1 MLLTPVVVHLPEEP
15 DHGRPPLVVLG
26 VVDLHAQP
34 RVLQSR
40 VNDVRRQPL
49 VVLHQARQQRGH
61 VPAAKNIS
69 SISKIFSLILSCL
82 MLKYL
87 RFQTLRRHLTM

>member
-1 MLLTPVVVHLPEEP
+1 MLLTPVVVHLPEKP

-61 VPAAKNIS
+61 VPAAKNIFF
-69 SISKIFSLILSCL
+69 KFK
-82 MLKYL
+82 KYL
-87 RFQTLRRHLTM
+87 VLVSHA

>member
-1 MLLTPVVVHLPEEP
+1 MTPVVVHLPEEP

-61 VPAAKNIS
+61 VPAAKNN
-69 SISKIFSLILSCL
+69 FSQIQKYLILVS
-82 MLKYL
+82 
-87 RFQTLRRHLTM
+87 HA